1 MAVIKT
7 GLMWLSMQSRMCV
20 CMCVCVCVCVCEYVC
35 VCVCV
40 CTLLEFA
47 MDKRL
52 IDVTDS
58 TRLLIQ
64 LLIRP
69 LIRPLI

>member
-1 MAVIKT
+1 MAAIKT

-20 CMCVCVCVCVCEYVC
+20 CMCVC